1 MASLSW
7 IAKAIKHHRRKGGAT
22 ARPHASR
29 THALPS
35 NPLSLTRGTLSS
47 RRLVFGAPSGE
58 CLDQQQP
65 ARPLQPSARSQLP
78 EMALPLLGAAPA
90 FDSACPPPQA
100 TLSVRCGL
108 RVQLSREPNGYM
120 GFIQPCGEEIV
131 NLFRILHFI

>member
-1 MASLSW
+1 MTLLELESVAQCRHESIFTDPGRYLGARGPPCPATHPGASG
-7 IAKAIKHHRRKGGAT
+7 RRGDMSVASTSAVGSG
-22 ARPHASR
+22 RPMK
-29 THALPS
+29 
-35 NPLSLTRGTLSS
+35 
-47 RRLVFGAPSGE
+47 
-58 CLDQQQP
+58 
-65 ARPLQPSARSQLP
+65 LP